1 MDQGSHDV
9 ESVADMSD
17 MLVWSCEAALLPGP
31 VAIFHSKWQ
40 DVAPF
45 SPTTNQGVLC
55 AGA

>member
-9 ESVADMSD
+9 ESVAD

-31 VAIFHSKWQ
+31 VGIFHSKWQ

>member
-9 ESVADMSD
+9 ESVADMS
-17 MLVWSCEAALLPGP
+17 VWSCEAAALLPGP
-31 VAIFHSKWQ
+31 IAMFHGKWQ